1 MALNMTKLHQDNY
14 FILTGAMG
22 AGKSTILKNLRNL
35 GITCIDEPA
44 RQILAEQRGII
55 GDGVPDRDPKLFT
68 DLLLSR
74 SIYQFKQME
83 NHKGPVIYDRGVPD
97 NIGYANLFDL
107 DKKSVTNAANQYRYN
122 KRIFFLPAWKKIYKT
137 DDERKMTFDQ
147 ALRFGDDIRKIYE
160 DLGYSII
167 DVPMESPNKRAEFI
181 QNAIL
186 REERHGN

>member
-1 MALNMTKLHQDNY
+1 MTKFTKNNY

-22 AGKSTILKNLRNL
+22 AGKSTILRELRKL
-35 GITCIDEPA
+35 SMTCIDEPA
-44 RQILAEQRGII
+44 RQILAEQRGIE
-55 GDGVPDRDPKLFT
+55 GNGVPDQDPKLFT

-83 NHKGPVIYDRGVPD
+83 NHKGPVIYDRGIPD
-97 NIGYANLFDL
+97 NIGYALLFDL
-107 DKKSVTNAANQYRYN
+107 DKKPVINAANQYRYN
-122 KRIFFLPAWKKIYKT
+122 KRIFFLPAWKEIYET

-167 DVPMESPNKRAEFI
+167 EVPMEIPNKRAKFI
-181 QNAIL
+181 QNAIS

>member
-1 MALNMTKLHQDNY
+1 MTNLQKNNY

-22 AGKSTILKNLRNL
+22 AGKSTLLKGLRRF
-35 GITCIDEPA
+35 GVTCIDEPA

-68 DLLLSR
+68 NLLLSR

-83 NHKGPVIYDRGVPD
+83 NHKGSVIYDRGIPD
-97 NIGYANLFDL
+97 NIGYALLFDL
-107 DKKSVTNAANQYRYN
+107 DKNSAINAANQYRYN
-122 KRIFFLPAWKKIYKT
+122 KRIFFLPAWKEIYKT
-137 DDERKMTFDQ
+137 DDERKMSFDQ

-160 DLGYSII
+160 DLNYEII

-181 QNAIL
+181 QKAIS
-186 REERHGN
+186 REERDGN

>member
-1 MALNMTKLHQDNY
+1 MTKHHQDNY

-22 AGKSTILKNLRNL
+22 AGKSTIQKSLRNL
-35 GITCIDEPA
+35 GTTCIDEPA

-74 SIYQFKQME
+74 SIYQFKQMG

-107 DKKSVTNAANQYRYN
+107 DKKAVTNAANQYRYN
-122 KRIFFLPAWKKIYKT
+122 KRIFFLPAWKEIYET

-147 ALRFGDDIRKIYE
+147 SLQFGNNIRKIYE

-167 DVPMESPNKRAEFI
+167 DVPMESPNKRVEFI

-186 REERHGN
+186 REKRHGN